1 MSSADHQRESERLA
15 FLGKHGWASAHRNP
29 LTADA
34 STRRYERLI
43 LDGHAAMFMDASPKA
58 EPPPCPP
65 KADDDERNAL
75 GWNAQSRLAASRVEA
90 FVAIAS
96 HLKTIGLSAPTIYAF
111 DLDHGFALIEDFGD
125 SIFARIIETG
135 EDEAALYEAAA
146 CALAVAHQVPA
157 PSEIPVGDQTWH
169 IHDYDALA
177 LRVNAE
183 LFPLWAPKY
192 DANIGFSDKHVVR
205 WESALNALI
214 SQALSFPRA
223 MILRDYHAENLIWLP
238 DRTHVKRV
246 GLLDFQDAVNG
257 WGEWDFAMLLQ
268 DARRH
273 VSDEASERAIRAYLD
288 RTGGSRSVF
297 DERLS
302 VLGALNALRVAGIF
316 SRLVVRDGKDKY
328 RQFQPRQFD
337 LLRKNLHHPALSE
350 MKSIVQ
356 DMAPNLMES

>member
-1 MSSADHQRESERLA
+1 MSLADHQRESERLA
-15 FLGKHGWASAHRNP
+15 FLGKHGWASARRQP
-29 LTADA
+29 LTVDA
-34 STRRYERLI
+34 STRRYERLTM
-43 LDGHAAMFMDASPKA
+43 DGHAAMFMDASPNA

-65 KADDDERNAL
+65 NADEDERNAL

-96 HLKTIGLSAPTIYAF
+96 HLKAIGLSAPTVYAF
-111 DLDHGFALIEDFGD
+111 DLEHGFALIEDFGD

-146 CALAVAHQVPA
+146 CALAVVHQVPA
-157 PSEIPVGDQTWH
+157 PNEIPVGDQAWRV
-169 IHDYDALA
+169 HDYDALA

-183 LFPLWAPKY
+183 LFPRWAPQY
-192 DANIGFSDKHVVR
+192 DAAIAFSDRHTVR

-268 DARRH
+268 DARRT
-273 VSDEASERAIRAYLD
+273 VSEDASERAIQAYLD
-288 RTGGSRSVF
+288 RTGGARSVF
-297 DERLS
+297 DERLA

-316 SRLVVRDGKDKY
+316 SRLVMRDGKDKY
-328 RQFQPRQFD
+328 RQFQPRQFH
-337 LLRKNLHHPALSE
+337 LLSKNLQHPALSE
-350 MKSIVQ
+350 MKSVVHE
-356 DMAPNLMES
+356 MAPNLMEN